1 MTTVTPRLRMFAG
14 PNGSGKST
22 LKTVLPPEL
31 LGVYLNPDEIEARI
45 GRDGFLSVE
54 EFGLKIAPETDHE
67 LLSFLR
73 RSNLLLHTG
82 LAPAVSMLKCSHGR
96 LDFSGV
102 TVNSYFASVVADY
115 LRQMLLKQ
123 KTSFTLETVMSS
135 RDKVTLLEQAQ
146 QHGYRTYLYFIAT
159 DDPAINISRVQN
171 RVKQGG
177 HSVPEDKIIS
187 RYHRSIDLLMEA
199 IRHSNRAYIFDNS
212 GHNQSRNWLV
222 EITDG
227 KTLEIKADRFPAW
240 FVKAVLE
247 KISSAGQKP

>member
-31 LGVYLNPDEIEARI
+31 LGVYLNPDEIEARVR
-45 GRDGFLSVE
+45 RDGFLCVE
-54 EFGLKIAPETDHE
+54 EFGLRIGPETDSD
-67 LLSFLR
+67 LLNFLR
-73 RSNLLLHTG
+73 QSDFLSEAG
-82 LAPAVSMLKCSHGR
+82 LAPAVRMLKCSNGR
-96 LDFSGV
+96 LDFSSV
-102 TVNSYFASVVADY
+102 AVNSYFASVVADY
-115 LRQMLLKQ
+115 IRQKLMKQ

-146 QHGYRTYLYFIAT
+146 QCGYRTYLYFIAT

-187 RYHRSIDLLMEA
+187 RYYRSIDLLMEA
-199 IRHSNRAYIFDNS
+199 IRYTNRAYIFDNS
-212 GHNQSRNWLV
+212 GHKKLRNWLA

-227 KTLEIKADRFPAW
+227 KTLEIKADQIPAW

-247 KISSAGQKP
+247 KISSAGQKK